1 MKYKCNKCGKEFKY
15 GYSFD
20 GILNG
25 VGFVLDNRTTYNICS
40 DCLMD
45 IGREKMEQEEKNAN
59 QP

>member
-1 MKYKCNKCGKEFKY
+1 MTIKCNKCGKEITY
-15 GYSFD
+15 GTSFD
-20 GILNG
+20 GIPNG
-25 VGFVLDNRTTYNICS
+25 VGFVLEDGTTYNICS